1 MTATQKII
9 KNIALVFAIFL
20 SISILTG
27 ILVGGYKILNILGLI
42 NSNKDIITKD
52 LRTISSEVVNV
63 ETLKIDLEYTNLY
76 IKKGEEFRVDTNNSK
91 IKFVNRNGRINIKE
105 RDINLLD
112 IENID
117 SNLIV
122 YIPDMMIMDEIVIDA
137 GFGEINI
144 NGLDTKGLY
153 LELGAG
159 AVYMEDILVDQDIE
173 IDGGIGETKLVNCK
187 LNNLKADLGV
197 GEFKFNGVLTGNSE
211 IDSGVGAIRLDLIN
225 KREEYTINASKGL
238 GNIIIDLERIENDIV
253 YGNGSNYL
261 DINGGFGEINVKF
274 ID

>member
-1 MTATQKII
+1 M
-9 KNIALVFAIFL
+9 L
-20 SISILTG
+20 
-27 ILVGGYKILNILGLI
+27 
-42 NSNKDIITKD
+42 
-52 LRTISSEVVNV
+52 
-63 ETLKIDLEYTNLY
+63 
-76 IKKGEEFRVDTNNSK
+76 DTS
-91 IKFVNRNGRINIKE
+91 
-105 RDINLLD
+105 
-112 IENID
+112 NID

-144 NGLDTKGLY
+144 NSLNTTVLY

-159 AVYMEDILVDQDIE
+159 EVYMEDIFVDQDIE

-187 LNNLKADLGV
+187 LNNLKANLGV

-211 IDSGVGAIRLDLIN
+211 IDSGLGTIRIDLIN

-238 GNIIIDLERIENDIV
+238 GNIIIDLERIENNIV
-253 YGNGSNYL
+253 YGNGSNYI
-261 DINGGFGEINVKF
+261 DINGGVGEINVKF